1 MEDTPALKNLRELGE
16 TLARVLDS
24 EFDAL
29 NSRNIPA
36 LEDYQTQKVMLLDEV
51 LIAWGKLPKGDNS
64 GEYTKKKL
72 DDMRILLRSCK
83 QKHERNDIV
92 LRKQIEEVK
101 LLLENLLNQKHKTP
115 SDVYNKMGKIIS

>member
-1 MEDTPALKNLRELGE
+1 VEDTPALEHLRELGE
-16 TLARVLDS
+16 NLSRVLDS
-24 EFDAL
+24 EFNAL

-36 LEDYQTQKVMLLDEV
+36 LEDYQTQKVALLDEV
-51 LIAWGKLPKGDNS
+51 LKAWGNLPNVDNS
-64 GEYTKKKL
+64 SEYTKKRV
-72 DDMRILLRSCK
+72 DDMRILLKSCK

-101 LLLENLLNQKHKTP
+101 LLLENLLNQRHKTP

>member
-1 MEDTPALKNLRELGE
+1 MEDTPALKHLRELGE
-16 TLARVLDS
+16 DLSRVLDS

-29 NSRNIPA
+29 NSRDVSA
-36 LEDYQTQKVMLLDEV
+36 LEDYQTQKVTLLDEV
-51 LIAWGKLPKGDNS
+51 LKAWGKLPKGDNS
-64 GEYTKKKL
+64 DEYTKKKV